1 MLASDAMCARTQRPT
16 PRGERRAGGA
26 AGPER
31 PRGASETF
39 EKLQRNQNRI
49 RQHPPS
55 ARWNILESETLARW
69 HLAVA
74 GPDGDARSPAARA
87 PITRYIHAYN
97 FTCTRYYKTVETRA
111 RKTESPRC
119 SGSTSSAAA
128 PERTLTRTRA
138 HTNTC
143 TIQLYLRRWLYVRS
157 PAQRLSPH
165 VERVL
170 HIVHPC
176 TMVDSQPAMSNTS
189 AHLTYSEFDPTTQC
203 PRRS

>member
-1 MLASDAMCARTQRPT
+1 MHNGITARLNT
-16 PRGERRAGGA
+16 RRAGNRTGQRSGSHIFNRTEREPRA
-26 AGPER
+26 NRRPLNRTLSSTRASPRPMPGCGPCGIRLGR
-31 PRGASETF
+31 PAQAHRRKHT
-39 EKLQRNQNRI
+39 I
-49 RQHPPS
+49 H
-55 ARWNILESETLARW
+55 
-69 HLAVA
+69 
-74 GPDGDARSPAARA
+74 
-87 PITRYIHAYN
+87 TRLLAYN
-97 FTCTRYYKTVETRA
+97 FTCTRYSKTVKTRA

-157 PAQRLSPH
+157 PQRLSPH
-165 VERVL
+165 VEHVL

-189 AHLTYSEFDPTTQC
+189 AHLTYSAFGPKTQC

>member
-1 MLASDAMCARTQRPT
+1 MEHPRVRDARSLAPGS
-16 PRGERRAGGA
+16 G
-26 AGPER
+26 
-31 PRGASETF
+31 S
-39 EKLQRNQNRI
+39 
-49 RQHPPS
+49 
-55 ARWNILESETLARW
+55 
-69 HLAVA
+69 
-74 GPDGDARSPAARA
+74 PDGDARSPGPAARA
-87 PITRYIHAYN
+87 PSTRYIHAYN

-157 PAQRLSPH
+157 PQRLSPH
-165 VERVL
+165 VEHVL

-189 AHLTYSEFDPTTQC
+189 ALCRYISPTPNST
-203 PRRS
+203 RRHSAPDARRHERWGVRAGRQLRLAPLP

>member
-1 MLASDAMCARTQRPT
+1 MYRTATQTCNLGPNRRPLNLKGLSST
-16 PRGERRAGGA
+16 AHCPRGRRVRSMCDPAGTT
-26 AGPER
+26 
-31 PRGASETF
+31 GAS
-39 EKLQRNQNRI
+39 
-49 RQHPPS
+49 
-55 ARWNILESETLARW
+55 
-69 HLAVA
+69 
-74 GPDGDARSPAARA
+74 
-87 PITRYIHAYN
+87 TRYIHAYN
-97 FTCTRYYKTVETRA
+97 FTCTRYSKTVETRA

-157 PAQRLSPH
+157 PQRLSPH
-165 VERVL
+165 VEHVL

-189 AHLTYSEFDPTTQC
+189 AHLTYSAFGPKTQC